1 MINKFLIKAILFFSV
16 FLILLN
22 IYNIFFPND
31 YRNQPQL
38 ISGYFSKENKK
49 ILNYISEENR
59 KEILSY
65 KKAINKLDE
74 LYKIH
79 GETLKFLNEATKIYF
94 ISKVPVEYSWKE
106 KYTKIKFQENWI
118 LYFFR
123 KFEENQISNGR
134 ESKYRGAY
142 IFYQSSDYKFALKRG
157 IGICSQDAISFANL
171 INKRYNIDYNIIGL
185 DGHVLLQAKINNKF
199 YLSDPNMGLTFNFS
213 IDEYYNNY
221 KNQLIIKDTYT
232 AIGRPELARHF
243 NKEGNRKFNY
253 TGPQVRRNTYNP
265 DTLTFFS
272 NYIKWILPMFFFVTA
287 LYFSNRKPKK

>member
-79 GETLKFLNEATKIYF
+79 GETL
-94 ISKVPVEYSWKE
+94 
-106 KYTKIKFQENWI
+106 
-118 LYFFR
+118 
-123 KFEENQISNGR
+123 
-134 ESKYRGAY
+134 
-142 IFYQSSDYKFALKRG
+142 
-157 IGICSQDAISFANL
+157 
-171 INKRYNIDYNIIGL
+171 
-185 DGHVLLQAKINNKF
+185 
-199 YLSDPNMGLTFNFS
+199 NF
-213 IDEYYNNY
+213 
-221 KNQLIIKDTYT
+221 
-232 AIGRPELARHF
+232 
-243 NKEGNRKFNY
+243 
-253 TGPQVRRNTYNP
+253 
-265 DTLTFFS
+265 
-272 NYIKWILPMFFFVTA
+272 
-287 LYFSNRKPKK
+287 